1 MKKIKI
7 LVATLLIGTTLL
19 TTSCNDDFLDTTP
32 TDSVDESLVLSTADG
47 LLAAINGMHRN
58 MYVRQNSSQGQNGYT
73 SQMIISD
80 VMAEDVVFPTAG
92 NNWFV
97 SQLRWLDAANVN
109 SGSVAYAWDFWY
121 SMIKNSN
128 KIIIKG
134 ADATGE
140 QITKERAFGEAYAY
154 KAFGYFQLVQLYGKR
169 YVKGGDNAGNGVVI
183 RDDSE
188 DNSPKARATVE
199 EVYQEIWRNLDK
211 AEELLKNKKAT
222 NNSHFSISNVYGLKA
237 RVALVQQD
245 YANAVK
251 YASLAKEGHPLMEER
266 IYKEGFN
273 KYNNDEWMWG
283 ITIVDDQ
290 TDYFGNFMGYMSRN
304 YNSTNIRQ
312 SPKAF
317 NSKLYAQLSNTDV
330 RKQLVDPTGKHESL
344 GLPSNFAKF
353 PYTSQKFL
361 SVSAGDSRGD
371 VVFMRASEMYL
382 IEAEAKYFLGD
393 EAGSK
398 VILSELAKKRD
409 SKFVGFTNAGAAYLE
424 DIYVQRRAELW
435 GEGFRWFDLKRQG
448 RKLDR
453 TGANHS
459 STVTNGVMIV
469 EATDNRWQW
478 LIPQSEINAN
488 PLCKQNL
495 TD

>member
-1 MKKIKI
+1 MKRIKI
-7 LVATLLIGTTLL
+7 LASALLIGSVLF
-19 TTSCNDDFLDTTP
+19 TTSCSDDFLDTKP
-32 TDSVDESLVLSTADG
+32 SEGIDEGLVLSTADG
-47 LLAAINGMHRN
+47 LMAAVNGMHRN

-73 SQMIISD
+73 SQMIIAD
-80 VMAEDVVFPTAG
+80 AMGEDLVFPTAG

-121 SMIKNSN
+121 SMIKNAN
-128 KIIIKG
+128 KIVVTG
-134 ADATGE
+134 QNATGDLS
-140 QITKERAFGEAYAY
+140 TKERAFGEAYAY
-154 KAFGYFQLVQLYGKR
+154 KAFGYFQLVQLYANR
-169 YVKGGDNAGNGVVI
+169 YEKGGNNNGDGVI
-183 RDDSE
+183 LRDDPS
-188 DNSPKARATVE
+188 DRSKKARATVE
-199 EVYQEIWRNLDK
+199 EVYQEIWKNLDK
-211 AEELLKNKKAT
+211 AEELLKNKKVI

-245 YANAVK
+245 YINAAK
-251 YASLAKEGHPLMEER
+251 YAELARTGHPLMDTR
-266 IYKEGFN
+266 TYKEGFN

-317 NSKLYAQLSNTDV
+317 NSVLYAKLSNSDV
-330 RKQLVDPTGKHESL
+330 RKQLVDPTGKHADLE
-344 GLPSNFAKF
+344 LPSGFAKF

-361 SVSAGDSRGD
+361 SVSTGDSRGD

-382 IEAEAKYFLGD
+382 IEAEAKYFLGN

-398 VILSELAKKRD
+398 TVLSELAKKRD
-409 SKFVGFTNAGAAYLE
+409 DQFTSFQTSGDAYLDE
-424 DIYVQRRAELW
+424 IYVQRRAELW

-448 RKLDR
+448 KDLDR
-453 TGANHS
+453 RGANHDEV
-459 STVTNGVMIV
+459 VTNGVMSV
-469 EATDNRWQW
+469 KSTDKRWQW
-478 LIPQSEINAN
+478 VIPQSEINAN
-488 PLCKQNL
+488 PLCKQNPS
-495 TD
+495 

>member
-7 LVATLLIGTTLL
+7 LVGALLIGSTMMMS
-19 TTSCNDDFLDTTP
+19 SCSDDFLDTKP
-32 TDSVDESLVLSTADG
+32 SSSVDESLVLSTADG
-47 LLAAINGMHRN
+47 LLAAVNGMHRN

-128 KIIIKG
+128 KIIVKG
-134 ADATGE
+134 ANATGE
-140 QITKERAFGEAYAY
+140 QNTKERAFGEAYAY
-154 KAFGYFQLVQLYGKR
+154 KAFGYFQLVQLYSKR
-169 YVKGGDNAGNGVVI
+169 YVKGGDNSSVGIII

-188 DNSPKARATVE
+188 DNSPKERATVE
-199 EVYQEIWRNLDK
+199 EVYQEIWRNLEK
-211 AEELLKNKKAT
+211 AEELLKNKKT
-222 NNSHFSISNVYGLKA
+222 MNNSHFSISNVYGLKA
-237 RVALVQQD
+237 RIALVQQD
-245 YANAVK
+245 YVNAVK
-251 YASLAKEGHPLMEER
+251 YASLAKVGHPLMEER
-266 IYKEGFN
+266 IYQEGFN
-273 KYNNDEWMWG
+273 KYDNDEWMWG

-317 NSKLYAQLSNTDV
+317 NSALYKKLADTDV
-330 RKQLVDPTGKHESL
+330 RKKLVDPTGKHESL

-371 VVFMRASEMYL
+371 VVFMRASEMFL

-398 VILSELAKKRD
+398 AILSELAKKRD
-409 SKFVGFTNAGAAYLE
+409 SKFVGFTNSGAAYLE

-459 STVTNGVMIV
+459 STVTNGVMTV
-469 EATDNRWQW
+469 ESTDSRWQW

-488 PLCKQNL
+488 PLCKQNPS
-495 TD
+495 